1 MFNLI
6 SGNWEA
12 VLWTICTTESI
23 SILSLYQYWHTC
35 IKICQLHFSGKK
47 KKKKKKEAS
56 CPWPITLVGS
66 STPGLCTTKS
76 PRVFQWLTW
85 HLAGLFGDR
94 DQTIYRHSGGYWLWP
109 PAEREQTIATVYI
122 NSYNGLCSSES
133 TKPPRARGREPIEL
147 IIFKCAMCY
156 CWATSHKDNPV
167 LKCNLEKMRCLM

>member
-12 VLWTICTTESI
+12 VLWTICTTEWESI
-23 SILSLYQYWHTC
+23 SILTLYQYSHIC
-35 IKICQLHFSGKK
+35 IKICQLHFSKK
-47 KKKKKKEAS
+47 TIRAAS
-56 CPWPITLVGS
+56 CPWPITVMGS

-109 PAEREQTIATVYI
+109 PAEREQTIAIVYI
-122 NSYNGLCSSES
+122 NPYNGLCSSKG
-133 TKPPRARGREPIEL
+133 TKLPRQDAGNSQN
-147 IIFKCAMCY
+147 C
-156 CWATSHKDNPV
+156 V
-167 LKCNLEKMRCLM
+167 